1 MTEIRSICISA
12 GELSGDEH
20 AARVVAAL
28 RARLPGCTFRGM
40 GGRHLREAGV
50 DTIVDAERS
59 ASVMGFADVLFS
71 ARKVISAF
79 RAMRRL
85 LQSWQPDLLIVVDF
99 PDFNLR
105 LARIAKR
112 LGIPVLYFIPP
123 KLWAWRSGRMKQIA
137 SSVTA
142 VASILPFE
150 RAFYESHGFKRF
162 SYVGH
167 PFATLEKPTG
177 DREKILA
184 AAGLDPKKPAVAFFP
199 GSRTAEIRRI
209 LPICHE
215 AFRLL
220 KQRLPD
226 VQGCIVAAPTRS
238 DEELQAVLPEI
249 ADLPVIRGDAVQL
262 LSVMDAALLKSGT
275 CNLQGAYAGVPF
287 AMVFRTGFFSALLA
301 RLLVPIRTFSLVNLI
316 RPQTVREFVQDEARP
331 ELMARELEAML
342 TDSAYRGEMKRHLAE
357 VVAALKTCDDDTRFR
372 EAPTAAER
380 VAALACALPRRGA
393 QSGAFLRRLLPRV
406 RPYKMQLLFASL
418 CMLVFGLSDGAVP
431 LLVKQILD
439 GIFATQ
445 NRDLLL
451 LLPVAVMI
459 FAFIRAASDFGQ
471 QFLMARIGHWVVRDL
486 RNDVNRHLQTLSL
499 SFFAR
504 HSTADLLA
512 RLTSDVALVRTV
524 VTDALP
530 SVVRDSIRVVGL
542 LLVAI
547 SLDPYLALVAFVV
560 FPIGIIPVVR
570 FGRRM
575 RQLSKRGQDE
585 VGAISAM
592 LQESTLGA
600 RVVRIFNRE
609 SHEVQR
615 FEKKSEELTR
625 TFIRSERVRAISGP
639 VNEVLASFAISAI
652 ILYGGYSVIGGLRTQ
667 GDFIAFLIAVFLLYE
682 PFKKLSRINSTIQQ
696 GAAGA
701 ERIFE
706 VLDTKPLV
714 AEPANPRA
722 IPASNGIQFEGV
734 TFTYPGS
741 ERPALTGIS
750 LNISEGEKVA
760 FVGFSGSGKSTLV
773 DCIARFIDPQEGV
786 VRVGGVDVRTASLH
800 ALRARMSMVGQ
811 HTFLF
816 NDTVLNNIWYGD
828 LNASREQ
835 VMAAARTAFAHDFVM
850 HLPQGY
856 ETVVG
861 ENGHTLSGG
870 ERQRIAIARALL
882 KNAPILILDE
892 ATASLDNRSEQEVQQ
907 ALQTL
912 EEGRTTVVIA
922 HRLSTV
928 RDAHRIIVMRDSRI
942 VEQGCHGDLLKRD
955 GEYAKLYAL
964 QFRDELAANP
974 PAALSVEG

>member
-28 RARLPGCTFRGM
+28 RARLPACTFRGM
-40 GGRHLREAGV
+40 GGRHLRDTGV
-50 DTIVDAERS
+50 DTVVDSERS
-59 ASVMGFADVLFS
+59 ASVMGFVDVLLS
-71 ARKVISAF
+71 ARKLLSAF
-79 RAMRRL
+79 RTMRRL
-85 LQSWQPDLLIVVDF
+85 LEAWRPDLLIVVDF

-105 LARIAKR
+105 LARVAKR

-123 KLWAWRSGRMKQIA
+123 KLWAWRAGRMKQIF
-137 SSVTA
+137 SSVNA

-150 RAFYESHGFKRF
+150 RAFYESHGYRAF

-167 PFATLEKPTG
+167 PFAALERCSG
-177 DREKILA
+177 DRQQIFSAL
-184 AAGLDPKKPAVAFFP
+184 GLNPKALTVAIFP
-199 GSRTAEIRRI
+199 GSRRAEIRRI
-209 LPICHE
+209 LPICYQ
-215 AFRLL
+215 AFQLL
-220 KQRLPD
+220 RQRLPD
-226 VQGCIVAAPTRS
+226 VQGCIVAAPTRTDS
-238 DEELQAVLPEI
+238 ELRELLPKNANLPI
-249 ADLPVIRGDAVQL
+249 ARGNPGEL
-262 LSVMDAALLKSGT
+262 LSVMDAGLLKSGT
-275 CNLQGAYAGVPF
+275 CNLQGAYAGIPF

-301 RLLVPIRTFSLVNLI
+301 RILVPIRTFSLVNLI
-316 RPQTVREFVQDEARP
+316 RPHTIREFVQDDASP
-331 ELMARELEAML
+331 ERIAQELEAML
-342 TDSAYRGEMKRHLAE
+342 TNSTYRAEMRKHLAE
-357 VVAALKTCDDDTRFR
+357 VVTSLNACDSDDRFVDGR
-372 EAPTAAER
+372 SAAER
-380 VAALACALPRRGA
+380 VAALACALPRSTPHPR
-393 QSGAFLRRLLPRV
+393 QFLRRLLPRV
-406 RPYKMQLLFASL
+406 RPYRIQLVLASL

-451 LLPVAVMI
+451 LLPIAVMI
-459 FAFIRAASDFGQ
+459 FALLRAASDFGQ

-486 RNDVNRHLQTLSL
+486 RNEVNRHLQTLSL

-524 VTDALP
+524 VTEALP
-530 SVVRDSIRVVGL
+530 SVVRDSIRVFGL
-542 LLVAI
+542 LIVAI
-547 SLDPYLALVAFVV
+547 SLDPYLALIAFVV
-560 FPIGIIPVVR
+560 FPVGIIPVVR

-609 SHEVQR
+609 AHEVQR

-639 VNEVLASFAISAI
+639 VNEVLASIAISAI

-682 PFKKLSRINSTIQQ
+682 PFKKLSRVNSTIQQ

-714 AEPANPRA
+714 ADPVDPVSM
-722 IPASNGIQFEGV
+722 PLSNAIQFAGV

-741 ERPALTGIS
+741 ERAALSGIS
-750 LNISEGEKVA
+750 LDIAEGEKVA

-773 DCIARFIDPQEGV
+773 DCIARFIDPQAGV
-786 VRVGGVDVRTASLH
+786 VRIGEVDVRTLSLH

-828 LNASREQ
+828 LHASREQ
-835 VMAAARTAFAHDFVM
+835 VMAAARSAFAHDFIM
-850 HLPQGY
+850 QLPLGY
-856 ETVVG
+856 ETMVG

-907 ALQTL
+907 ALATL
-912 EEGRTTVVIA
+912 EEGRTTLVIA

-928 RDAHRIIVMRDSRI
+928 RDAGRIIVMRDGRI
-942 VEQGCHGDLLKRD
+942 VEQGRHGELLKRD

-964 QFRDELAANP
+964 QFRDELAATTS
-974 PAALSVEG
+974 AALSVEG